1 MKRHH
6 FDLENLVKA
15 RTKQLEDALEVKSRF
30 LAIVS
35 HGLNFLRN
43 FSKSFLEM
51 RTPLSGILGMLT
63 LLTESTIDSQHKEMV
78 HIASVC
84 GEQLVINK

>member
-1 MKRHH
+1 
-6 FDLENLVKA
+6 
-15 RTKQLEDALEVKSRF
+15 LEDALEVKSRF

-35 HGLNFLRN
+35 HGLKFPGIFLI
-43 FSKSFLEM
+43 SIEM

-63 LLTESTIDSQHKEMV
+63 LLTESTLDSQHKEMV

-84 GEQLVINK
+84 GEQLVKKILAGKLIVDDCNQ